1 MFCRTLVPR
10 WANFAPL
17 TVVLVIAGVLTLTLV
32 GSGNVAYAQTEV
44 PVAIPVEIV
53 GPRFLSSD
61 LRSQTFTLEAPAG
74 GQASQTIHFND
85 PQVTLH
91 DISSAGTNSLKS
103 GRCQT
108 LISINEILVKILKWE
123 PPSAIVEVKE
133 GPGGLVLEATLGS
146 GIAGQWEPPGD
157 MPRIALSP
165 NDSVTIQVESVNTK
179 KNDKG
184 SCEAQFVVL
193 ATVPNS

>member
-1 MFCRTLVPR
+1 MKNP
-10 WANFAPL
+10 
-17 TVVLVIAGVLTLTLV
+17 VVLLLFLAAATAV
-32 GSGNVAYAQTEV
+32 YAQTEV

-74 GQASQTIHFND
+74 GQASQTIYFSD

-108 LISINEILVKILKWE
+108 LISINEILVKILKWQ
-123 PPSAIVEVKE
+123 PPGTIVEVKE
-133 GPGGLVLEATLGS
+133 GPGGIELEVARGS
-146 GIAGQWEPPGD
+146 GIAGIWQPPGS

-184 SCEAQFVVL
+184 SCEARFVVL